1 MSIISNLLKVSA
13 GLLSL
18 PFQPLLALNP
28 VNSLLDRM
36 SGGRVNRDVLAQ
48 QFFSGLWGLTT
59 SCFTTGLNE
68 RSAHQA
74 PYQRRYF

>member
-36 SGGRVNRDVLAQ
+36 TGGRVNRDILAQ
-48 QFFSGLWGLTT
+48 QFFSGLWRLTVAHF
-59 SCFTTGLNE
+59 STGLAE
-68 RSAHQA
+68 RNAHQA